1 TGFGFLPGAVVD
13 QHLMRRNRVPRLLG
27 VLTTH
32 PGYFGVGIDEQTGVV
47 VQGRTLTVLGEAA
60 VRICYS
66 AAGQQM
72 ADVQVL
78 NAGAHAD
85 LVSLSRAAVTRARQF
100 FTKEKQPEAVHAMK

>member
-1 TGFGFLPGAVVD
+1 
-13 QHLMRRNRVPRLLG
+13 MKRNRVPRLLG

-32 PGYFGVGIDEQTGVV
+32 PGYFGLGIDEQTGVV
-47 VQGRTLTVLGEAA
+47 VQGQTITVLGEAA

-78 NAGAHAD
+78 KAGDHAD
-85 LVSLSRAAVTRARQF
+85 LVSLSRSAVTRARQF
-100 FTKEKQPEAVHAMK
+100 FTKDKQPEAVHAMK